1 MYFHKASEGQNQ
13 FWRYAVTVLL
23 VIVFSQVL
31 GSIPILLVYMFRGF
45 LAAGSLPTAN
55 PLDFSSWGINP
66 NVGLL
71 LIIFPFAMGLM
82 GLWTGI
88 CFIHNK
94 PFNAVLTGYENVR
107 LKRVLQG
114 FLLWFFLMG
123 VSLIVHLLIEKENF
137 VLQFSPMLFLQ
148 LILVAFLFLPL
159 QTSFEEIL
167 FRGYFMQGFGLLFRN
182 RLLPLLVTSLIFGLL
197 HFFNPEV
204 QEYGFWLTMPQY
216 VGWGIF
222 LGLLVILDDGLE
234 LPLGIHAAN
243 NIFISLFVTHKS
255 SALQTPS
262 LFRLASINP
271 AYDMVEFFLMTVFF
285 LILAQWLYR
294 WNFWKKLKSSIWMNS
309 F

>member
-1 MYFHKASEGQNQ
+1 MYFQKASEGQNQ

-31 GSIPILLVYMFRGF
+31 GSIPILLAFLFRGF
-45 LAAGSLPTAN
+45 TAAGPSATAN
-55 PLDFSSWGINP
+55 PLDFASRGINP

-71 LIIFPFAMGLM
+71 LIIFPFAMGLI

-88 CFIHNK
+88 RFIHNK
-94 PFNAVLTGYENVR
+94 PFKAVLTGYENVR
-107 LKRVLQG
+107 VNRILQG
-114 FLLWFFLMG
+114 FLLWFLLMG
-123 VSLIVHLLIEKENF
+123 VSLIVHLLIEKESF
-137 VLQFSPMLFLQ
+137 VLQFSPVLFLQ

-182 RLLPLLVTSLIFGLL
+182 RWLPLLVTSLIFGLL

-204 QEYGFWLTMPQY
+204 KEFGFWLTMPQY
-216 VGWGIF
+216 IGWGLF
-222 LGLLVILDDGLE
+222 LGLLVVLDGGLE

-262 LFRLASINP
+262 LFRVTSINP
-271 AYDMVEFFLMTVFF
+271 AYDMVEFFLMTVLF

-294 WNFWKKLKSSIWMNS
+294 WNSWKKLTGSI
-309 F
+309 

>member
-1 MYFHKASEGQNQ
+1 MYFQKASEGQNQ

-31 GSIPILLVYMFRGF
+31 GSIPILLAFLFRGF
-45 LAAGSLPTAN
+45 SAAGPPATAN
-55 PLDFSSWGINP
+55 PLDFASWGINP

-71 LIIFPFAMGLM
+71 LIIFPFAMGLI

-88 CFIHNK
+88 RFIHNK
-94 PFNAVLTGYENVR
+94 PFKPVLTGYENVR
-107 LKRVLQG
+107 VNRILQG
-114 FLLWFFLMG
+114 FLLWFLLMG
-123 VSLIVHLLIEKENF
+123 VSLIVHLLIEKESF
-137 VLQFSPMLFLQ
+137 VMQFSPVLFLQ

-182 RLLPLLVTSLIFGLL
+182 RWLPLLVTSLIFGLL

-204 QEYGFWLTMPQY
+204 KEFGFWLTMPQY
-216 VGWGIF
+216 IGWGLF
-222 LGLLVILDDGLE
+222 LGLLVVLDGGLE

-243 NIFISLFVTHKS
+243 NIFISLFVIHKS

-262 LFRLASINP
+262 LFRVISINP
-271 AYDMVEFFLMTVFF
+271 AYDMVEFFLMTVLF

-294 WNFWKKLKSSIWMNS
+294 WNSWKKLTGSI
-309 F
+309 